1 MTRQRAYP
9 QTEREVTQLLLIA
22 LIVSLTTDENR
33 VAIPVSYINKL
44 AGKQANVF
52 IDDTDDTLIVEV
64 EFEEPE
70 ESKE

>member
-22 LIVSLTTDENR
+22 LIVSLNTDENR
-33 VAIPVSYINKL
+33 VVIPASYIDKL

-52 IDDTDDTLIVEV
+52 MDDTDDTLVIEV
-64 EFEEPE
+64 EFEEQE
-70 ESKE
+70 EAN

>member
-22 LIVSLTTDENR
+22 LIVSLTTDESR
-33 VAIPVSYINKL
+33 VVIPASYIDKL

-52 IDDTDDTLIVEV
+52 MDDTDDTLVIEV
-64 EFEEPE
+64 EFEEQE
-70 ESKE
+70 EAN